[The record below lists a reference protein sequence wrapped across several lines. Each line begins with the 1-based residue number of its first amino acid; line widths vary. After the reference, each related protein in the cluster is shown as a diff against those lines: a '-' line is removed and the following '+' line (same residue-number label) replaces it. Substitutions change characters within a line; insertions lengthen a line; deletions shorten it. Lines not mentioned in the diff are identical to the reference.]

1 MLLDALLTW
10 ALVAISLANTI
21 LLLWLGVTLILNAD
35 RRSWGVGI
43 TAAGFLLGSLFFISH
58 AALLLSDSLTF
69 TRSTT
74 LWLAVGIVPVV
85 ILPLVWYVVTLWY
98 AGYWTKP
105 PGPLRSRHRLWLGL
119 AAAAAAVGLCGAALL
134 GMPYVPLIR
143 EAMPLVAPL
152 RAIVKAP
159 LAGSGIPWVALAYP
173 LYALLCIALSL
184 DALRRPGSTE
194 RLLGD
199 LARRRAHPWL
209 AAASILLLLVSLLV
223 AAVLVWTATE
233 TRMGRYFIFTGE
245 SLAVIGAFDLV
256 ISLLIA
262 AVAVLLGQGITSY
275 ELFTGKSLPRQTL
288 ARQWKRAIGL
298 AIGYGVL
305 MGGALAGGL
314 EPEYAVLMTA
324 VLMTV
329 FFALLSWRYYVEWEN
344 NARQLRP
351 FVTSAHWYERLVA
364 APEQD
369 APVDEPFA
377 ALCEQVLNASLA
389 YLIPT
394 GAAAPFVA
402 PHAYPAGRTP
412 PVVGPD
418 LALPAPHEAPL
429 AWIDPAAFDGACW
442 AVPLRRERGLIGVLL
457 LGPRRDGGL
466 YTREEIEIAQAAG
479 ERLIDSAAGVE
490 LSRRLMRLQRQR
502 MAATQHLDQRTRRVL
517 HDEVLP
523 LIHTAILHLAAG
535 AGGEAALRQLTDAHQ
550 QLSNLLRDLPA
561 AAPPHVARLGLLPAL
576 RAMVDGE
583 FGPSFDA
590 VEWRWPPA
598 VEQETARLSPLATET
613 VYYAARE
620 IVRNAAKYARPAGET
635 APLRLLVAA
644 AVEDGRLAL
653 TIEDNGRGAARPASH
668 GHGLELHST
677 LMAIAG
683 GSLSIETIPH
693 HMTRVCLLM
702 PVPADRGGGSAA
714 VDEIGESWQT
724 VTSSASA
731 QRNRAFERSP
741 VPEQP
746 GGDDPA

>member
-1 MLLDALLTW
+1 MLLDSLLTW

-35 RRSWGVGI
+35 RRSWGAVV

-58 AALLLSDSLTF
+58 SALLLSDSLTF

-74 LWLAVGIVPVV
+74 LWLAVGIGSVV
-85 ILPLVWYVVTLWY
+85 ILPFVWYAVTLWY
-98 AGYWTKP
+98 AGYWTSP
-105 PGPLRSRHRLWLGL
+105 PARLRSRHRLWLGL
-119 AAAAAAVGLCGAALL
+119 TAAAAAAGLCGAALL
-134 GMPYVPLIR
+134 GLPYVPVIQG
-143 EAMPLVAPL
+143 MTPLVAPV
-152 RAIVKAP
+152 RAMVKAP
-159 LAGSGIPWVALAYP
+159 LAGAGIPWMALAYP
-173 LYALLCIALSL
+173 LYALLCIVLSL

-199 LARRRAHPWL
+199 MARRRAQPWL

-223 AAVLVWTATE
+223 AAVLVWAAAQ
-233 TRMGRYFIFTGE
+233 TRVGSYYIFDGA

-275 ELFTGKSLPRQTL
+275 ELFTGKSLPRQML
-288 ARQWKRAIGL
+288 ARQWKRAIVL

-314 EPEYAVLMTA
+314 EAEYAVLMTA

-329 FFALLSWRYYVEWEN
+329 FFAMLSWRYYVEWEN

-364 APEQD
+364 APDQD
-369 APVDEPFA
+369 APVDEPFT
-377 ALCEQVLNASLA
+377 ALCEQVLSASLA

-394 GAAAPFVA
+394 GASAPFVA

-418 LALPAPHEAPL
+418 LVLPAPHQAPL
-429 AWIDPAAFDGACW
+429 AWVDPAIFNGACW
-442 AVPLRRERGLIGVLL
+442 AIPLHRERGLIGVLL
-457 LGPRRDGGL
+457 LGPRRDRGL

-535 AGGEAALRQLTDAHQ
+535 AGNEAALRQLTDAHQ
-550 QLSNLLRDLPA
+550 QVSNLLRDLPA
-561 AAPPHVARLGLLPAL
+561 AAPPDVARLGLLPTL
-576 RAMVDGE
+576 CKMVDGE
-583 FGPSFDA
+583 FAASFDA
-590 VEWRWPPA
+590 VEWRWPAA
-598 VEQETARLSPLATET
+598 VEQEAARLSPLATET
-613 VYYAARE
+613 LYYAARE

-653 TIEDNGRGAARPASH
+653 AIEDNGRGAARTAGQ

-683 GSLSIETIPH
+683 GSLSIEASPGQ
-693 HMTRVCLLM
+693 MTRVCLLM
-702 PVPADRGGGSAA
+702 PVPADRGDSAT

-724 VTSSASA
+724 VISSASA
-731 QRNRAFERSP
+731 
-741 VPEQP
+741 
-746 GGDDPA
+746 